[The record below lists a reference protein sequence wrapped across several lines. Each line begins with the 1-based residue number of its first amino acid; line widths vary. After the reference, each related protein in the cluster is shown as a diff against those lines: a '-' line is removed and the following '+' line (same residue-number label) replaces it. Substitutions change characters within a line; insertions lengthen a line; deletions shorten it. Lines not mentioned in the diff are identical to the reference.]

1 MRDNLKELRTLVN
14 NKNNNTIEVIKPN
27 DEFNLMNILD
37 R

>member
-1 MRDNLKELRTLVN
+1 MRDNLKELRSLVN
-14 NKNNNTIEVIKPN
+14 NKNSTIEVIKPN